1 MSVNQPYVEDELL
14 QKVASGDKM
23 AFRRLFDQLWENV
36 YSAALRLTRS
46 PEMAQDLSQEVFVR
60 LWEQRSKLPDVTNI
74 YAYLY
79 TITRNLVT
87 DFLRKKVFQDSNK
100 PFLVSY
106 YQHNDAD
113 PFSSLELREQK
124 EKLKVAIDQLP
135 LQLKQ
140 VVTLAY
146 FEGRSHKEIAA
157 VLQITPASSR
167 IYLVRAIAMLR
178 KHSEQGG
185 GRVLLKLL
193 WLAMAP

>member
-1 MSVNQPYVEDELL
+1 MTAATAGSATNYQLSGRPAAGGRAQAIGFSGAAYDPVLRRTVLT
-14 QKVASGDKM
+14 VAQT
-23 AFRRLFDQLWENV
+23 FDQ
-36 YSAALRLTRS
+36 T
-46 PEMAQDLSQEVFVR
+46 
-60 LWEQRSKLPDVTNI
+60 T
-74 YAYLY
+74 
-79 TITRNLVT
+79 
-87 DFLRKKVFQDSNK
+87 
-100 PFLVSY
+100 
-106 YQHNDAD
+106 
-113 PFSSLELREQK
+113 FSSLELREQK

-146 FEGRSHKEIAA
+146 FEGRSHKEIAT